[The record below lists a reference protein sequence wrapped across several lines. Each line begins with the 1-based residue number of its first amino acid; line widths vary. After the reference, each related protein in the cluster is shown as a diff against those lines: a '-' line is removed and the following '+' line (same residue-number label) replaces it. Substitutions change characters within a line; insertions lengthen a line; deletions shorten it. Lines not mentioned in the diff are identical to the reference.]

1 MRNARMI
8 VSIIIGL
15 LTALTTTYSAAQSTP
30 SIVGTWETTV
40 APAGGTPS
48 TPFQSMLTFF
58 ADGNVVEV
66 NAGNPAVTAP
76 GRGVWT
82 GSGNAYL
89 MTFNLFS
96 FDEKGKNTGKI
107 KSYLSISMAGLN
119 RFTCTF
125 TADAID
131 LTGKVTKRWPLV
143 LAKAPGS
150 RLGNPERFC
159 CGSRPILHPFPIGQ
173 E

>member
-1 MRNARMI
+1 MRNARIFTPII
-8 VSIIIGL
+8 VIGL
-15 LTALTTTYSAAQSTP
+15 LVALTATVSSVAQSTTP
-30 SIVGTWETTV
+30 SIVGTWETIVT
-40 APAGGTPS
+40 PAQGNQGP
-48 TPFQSMLTFF
+48 PFQAMLTFF

-96 FDEKGKNTGKI
+96 FDEKGKHTGKI
-107 KSYLSISMAGLN
+107 KSYLSINMAGRN

-125 TADAID
+125 TADSID
-131 LTGKVTKRWPLV
+131 LTGKVTKNV
-143 LAKAPGS
+143 ASGTCES
-150 RLGNPERFC
+150 TRLE
-159 CGSRPILHPFPIGQ
+159 IGQ
-173 E
+173 P

>member
-1 MRNARMI
+1 MRNTRI
-8 VSIIIGL
+8 FVSIIVVGL
-15 LTALTTTYSAAQSTP
+15 LTALTATISSLAQSSTP

-40 APAGGTPS
+40 NPAGGTPS

-107 KSYLSISMAGLN
+107 KSYLSISMDGPN

-131 LTGKVTKRWPLV
+131 LTGKVTKKV
-143 LAKAPGS
+143 ASGTCES
-150 RLGNPERFC
+150 TRLE
-159 CGSRPILHPFPIGQ
+159 IGQ
-173 E
+173 P

>member
-8 VSIIIGL
+8 VSIIVIGL
-15 LTALTTTYSAAQSTP
+15 LVALTTTYSAAQSTP

-82 GSGNAYL
+82 GSGNSYL

-107 KSYLSISMAGLN
+107 KSYLSISMDGPN

-131 LTGKVTKRWPLV
+131 LTGKVTKKV
-143 LAKAPGS
+143 ASGTCES
-150 RLGNPERFC
+150 TRLE
-159 CGSRPILHPFPIGQ
+159 IGQ
-173 E
+173 P

>member
-1 MRNARMI
+1 MRNTRI
-8 VSIIIGL
+8 FTPITVIGL
-15 LTALTTTYSAAQSTP
+15 LLALTAAYSAAQSTP
-30 SIVGTWETTV
+30 SIVGTWETIV
-40 APAGGTPS
+40 TP
-48 TPFQSMLTFF
+48 TEGNQGPPFQSMLTFF

-82 GSGNAYL
+82 GSGNTYL

-96 FDEKGKNTGKI
+96 FDEKGKHTGKI
-107 KSYLSISMAGLN
+107 KSYLSINMAGSN

-131 LTGKVTKRWPLV
+131 LTGKVTKKV
-143 LAKAPGS
+143 ASGTCQS
-150 RLGNPERFC
+150 TRLEV
-159 CGSRPILHPFPIGQ
+159 GQ
-173 E
+173 P

>member
-1 MRNARMI
+1 MRNTRIFTPII
-8 VSIIIGL
+8 VISL
-15 LTALTTTYSAAQSTP
+15 LVALTAAYSAAQSMP
-30 SIVGTWETTV
+30 SIVGTWETV
-40 APAGGTPS
+40 VTPVEGNQGP
-48 TPFQSMLTFF
+48 PFQAMLTFF

-82 GSGNAYL
+82 GSGNTYL

-96 FDEKGKNTGKI
+96 FDEKGKHTGKI
-107 KSYLSISMAGLN
+107 KSYLSINMAGSN

-131 LTGKVTKRWPLV
+131 LTGKVTKKV
-143 LAKAPGS
+143 ASGTCQS
-150 RLGNPERFC
+150 TRLEV
-159 CGSRPILHPFPIGQ
+159 GQ
-173 E
+173 P